1 MMRDE
6 IEREKNEAR
15 ASEGAMTVKGG
26 GVEAGIR
33 AAKKMQRPTKLGVA
47 PVKAAGK
54 GKGKGAARGGAGGGK
69 KTKSSFSRDL
79 GDKKRR

>member
-26 GVEAGIR
+26 GVEGGLGRPRRCRGRQSWAWRRSRRR
-33 AAKKMQRPTKLGVA
+33 AR
-47 PVKAAGK
+47 
-54 GKGKGAARGGAGGGK
+54 ARGRGRREGRRGGK